1 MYPGH
6 WSKVFPNKPAVV
18 HASTGESVTYQQL
31 DDRSNQ
37 LAQLMWYQGLRKG
50 DHISIFMENNL
61 AFFEVVWAALRSGLY
76 LSTVNQ
82 YLTEDEAAYI
92 VDNSDSQ
99 VLVSSNQLS
108 AVAAKLPARCPAVK
122 RWFMVDGAVEGYEDY
137 SESISV
143 HPAKNLDEE
152 PAGTF
157 MLYSSGTTGRPK
169 GILKPLPSS
178 LISDD
183 SGVLG
188 GLQKSLWG
196 FDQNTVYLSPAPLY
210 HSAPVGFCTGVQAL
224 GGTVVMLPKFNEL
237 QALQAIQDHQVTHS
251 QWVPTMFSRMLKID
265 EAERKVFDLSSL
277 KVAVHAAAPCPR
289 EVKQKMLDWW
299 GPIIYEYYA
308 GTEGNGFTHVTP
320 EAWLAKPG
328 TVGQSILGTI
338 HICDEEGNELPNG
351 EPGLV
356 YFELPQL
363 PFSYLNDEGKTKD
376 VQHPEH
382 ANWSALGD
390 VGYVDNDGFLYLT
403 DRATFMIISGG
414 VNIYPQEI
422 EDALTMHPKIADIA
436 VFGVPNE
443 EMGEEVKAVVQP
455 AEGIEPSDALAAELM
470 AYVREYVAHY
480 KCPRS
485 IDFEAELPRLPT
497 GKLYKRLLKDRYW
510 GKKNTRIV

>member
-183 SGVLG
+183 SG
-188 GLQKSLWG
+188 
-196 FDQNTVYLSPAPLY
+196 
-210 HSAPVGFCTGVQAL
+210 AL
-224 GGTVVMLPKFNEL
+224 GRLAKEPLGFRSKYGLSFACATLSFGTGRVL
-237 QALQAIQDHQVTHS
+237 HG
-251 QWVPTMFSRMLKID
+251 R
-265 EAERKVFDLSSL
+265 
-277 KVAVHAAAPCPR
+277 
-289 EVKQKMLDWW
+289 
-299 GPIIYEYYA
+299 A
-308 GTEGNGFTHVTP
+308 GTGRHSGHAPQIQRTAGPAGNSGP
-320 EAWLAKPG
+320 PG
-328 TVGQSILGTI
+328 
-338 HICDEEGNELPNG
+338 NP
-351 EPGLV
+351 
-356 YFELPQL
+356 
-363 PFSYLNDEGKTKD
+363 
-376 VQHPEH
+376 
-382 ANWSALGD
+382 
-390 VGYVDNDGFLYLT
+390 
-403 DRATFMIISGG
+403 
-414 VNIYPQEI
+414 
-422 EDALTMHPKIADIA
+422 
-436 VFGVPNE
+436 
-443 EMGEEVKAVVQP
+443 
-455 AEGIEPSDALAAELM
+455 
-470 AYVREYVAHY
+470 
-480 KCPRS
+480 
-485 IDFEAELPRLPT
+485 
-497 GKLYKRLLKDRYW
+497 
-510 GKKNTRIV
+510 

>member
-92 VDNSDSQ
+92 VDNSESQ

-224 GGTVVMLPKFNEL
+224 GGTVIMLPKFNEL

-265 EAERKVFDLSSL
+265 EAERKVFDL
-277 KVAVHAAAPCPR
+277 
-289 EVKQKMLDWW
+289 
-299 GPIIYEYYA
+299 
-308 GTEGNGFTHVTP
+308 
-320 EAWLAKPG
+320 
-328 TVGQSILGTI
+328 
-338 HICDEEGNELPNG
+338 
-351 EPGLV
+351 
-356 YFELPQL
+356 
-363 PFSYLNDEGKTKD
+363 
-376 VQHPEH
+376 
-382 ANWSALGD
+382 
-390 VGYVDNDGFLYLT
+390 
-403 DRATFMIISGG
+403 
-414 VNIYPQEI
+414 
-422 EDALTMHPKIADIA
+422 
-436 VFGVPNE
+436 
-443 EMGEEVKAVVQP
+443 
-455 AEGIEPSDALAAELM
+455 
-470 AYVREYVAHY
+470 
-480 KCPRS
+480 
-485 IDFEAELPRLPT
+485 
-497 GKLYKRLLKDRYW
+497 
-510 GKKNTRIV
+510 

>member
-183 SGVLG
+183 SG
-188 GLQKSLWG
+188 
-196 FDQNTVYLSPAPLY
+196 
-210 HSAPVGFCTGVQAL
+210 AL
-224 GGTVVMLPKFNEL
+224 GRLAKEPLGFRSKYGLSFACATLSFGTGRVL
-237 QALQAIQDHQVTHS
+237 HG
-251 QWVPTMFSRMLKID
+251 R
-265 EAERKVFDLSSL
+265 
-277 KVAVHAAAPCPR
+277 
-289 EVKQKMLDWW
+289 
-299 GPIIYEYYA
+299 A
-308 GTEGNGFTHVTP
+308 GTGRHSDHATQIQRTAGPAGNSGP
-320 EAWLAKPG
+320 
-328 TVGQSILGTI
+328 S
-338 HICDEEGNELPNG
+338 GN
-351 EPGLV
+351 
-356 YFELPQL
+356 
-363 PFSYLNDEGKTKD
+363 S
-376 VQHPEH
+376 
-382 ANWSALGD
+382 
-390 VGYVDNDGFLYLT
+390 
-403 DRATFMIISGG
+403 
-414 VNIYPQEI
+414 
-422 EDALTMHPKIADIA
+422 
-436 VFGVPNE
+436 
-443 EMGEEVKAVVQP
+443 
-455 AEGIEPSDALAAELM
+455 
-470 AYVREYVAHY
+470 
-480 KCPRS
+480 
-485 IDFEAELPRLPT
+485 
-497 GKLYKRLLKDRYW
+497 
-510 GKKNTRIV
+510 